1 MPSWKYTNLLLV
13 KIDIQEENGG
23 EGAPE
28 EQYDI
33 YQALE
38 LKYSKE
44 NCLNFNA
51 LNDIKVVLRLQ
62 AVLKGGNSEYTRYR
76 KV

>member
-1 MPSWKYTNLLLV
+1 MGVRVHQKRSMTHIRRL
-13 KIDIQEENGG
+13 GF
-23 EGAPE
+23 
-28 EQYDI
+28 
-33 YQALE
+33 
-38 LKYSKE
+38 KYSRK

-62 AVLKGGNSEYTRYR
+62 AVLKRGNSEYTRYI

>member
-1 MPSWKYTNLLLV
+1 MGVRVHQKSNMTYIRRL
-13 KIDIQEENGG
+13 GF
-23 EGAPE
+23 
-28 EQYDI
+28 
-33 YQALE
+33 
-38 LKYSKE
+38 KYSKR

-62 AVLKGGNSEYTRYR
+62 AVLTRENSEYTRYM